1 MIIEKN
7 LIILVILMFLYS
19 SYSFYLRFAM
29 ILMKAKS
36 FVGFGNVKK
45 RFTEVDIT
53 DIGSMGHFKDL
64 KPYLKLLICLN
75 IYLRNIYLRTH

>member
-1 MIIEKN
+1 MII
-7 LIILVILMFLYS
+7 
-19 SYSFYLRFAM
+19 
-29 ILMKAKS
+29 MKAKS
-36 FVGFGNVKK
+36 FVCFGNVKK

-64 KPYLKLLICLN
+64 KPYLKLLFCFN